1 MFKGLKKIQITGDLQ
16 LITGMTQASPDP
28 AYVDT
33 SGNALRM
40 SYGKGMGN
48 VTPCTPTMKT
58 PFQETRPAKEEG
70 GDDQFVST
78 LVPIVTANSLR
89 GQFRRFAADRIE
101 KHLIANKEQIS
112 LAAHH
117 VLTCGAATGSPA
129 GGTPSVSLAQEWAN
143 SGYFGLFGGGPYM
156 MRSGATINNLWLKCR
171 STVEAGTV
179 PPDVDAKQVEAWQ
192 STHVQMFKRMDDVM
206 LFRDSTGLNVVAN
219 YEQVIDEWLGL
230 RDETAAK
237 RKAAKEAKEAKEKGN
252 SNKLDTW
259 SFMEVV
265 NPGSRFFFDIS
276 SDSAFTN
283 ESHVGL
289 LILCVGDLVAKQ
301 ALGGWTRNGFGRF
314 IANLGYEIADG
325 DGKIHKGSLFRFDEA
340 TRKHVLSDDA
350 VVASAL
356 AAWEDEL
363 STMNAAEIERLCRAA
378 KKAAEENEDA

>member
-1 MFKGLKKIQITGDLQ
+1 MSKGLKAIHITGDIK
-16 LITGMTQASPDP
+16 LITGMTQASPES

-33 SGNALRM
+33 SGDSLRM
-40 SYGKGMGN
+40 SYGKGMGS

-58 PFQETRPAKEEG
+58 PFREIRPSREEG
-70 GDDQFVST
+70 GDDQSVST

-129 GGTPSVSLAQEWAN
+129 GGTPSVSLAQEWAS

-156 MRSGATINNLWLKCR
+156 MRSGAKFNNLWLKCR
-171 STVEAGTV
+171 TTVETGTV
-179 PPDVDAKQVEAWQ
+179 PPDVDAKLIEAWQ
-192 STHVQMFKRMDDVM
+192 STHVQMFKRMDD
-206 LFRDSTGLNVVAN
+206 LLTFRDATGLNVVVN
-219 YEQVIDEWLGL
+219 YEQVFDEWLGL
-230 RDETAAK
+230 RNETSAK
-237 RKAAKEAKEAKEKGN
+237 RKAAKESKEPKEKGN

-259 SFMEVV
+259 SFIEVV
-265 NPGSRFFFDIS
+265 NPGSRFFFDIG

-289 LILCVGDLVAKQ
+289 LIRCVEDLVTKQ

-314 IANLGYEIADG
+314 VADLGYEIADG
-325 DGKIHKGSLFRFDEA
+325 DGKIHKGSLLRFDEA
-340 TRKHVLSDDA
+340 TRKHVLSTDA
-350 VVASAL
+350 VVGTALSA
-356 AAWEDEL
+356 WDDEL
-363 STMNAAEIERLCRAA
+363 ATMNAADIERLCKAA
-378 KKAAEENEDA
+378 KKAAEEEEDA